1 MSIPQDLYPADEDL
15 IFEEE
20 ILRNPFTLK
29 LWWRYLAARRDAPF
43 KKRKILYERAVKA
56 LPGSYKLWH
65 AYLRER
71 METVRDLPIHHD
83 QYEVLNNTFERALV
97 TMHKMP
103 RIWTMYLQI
112 LTDQKLITRTRRT
125 FDRAMRSLPVTQHD
139 RLWEPY
145 LKFVSQVGIPI
156 ETSLRVYRRYLKF
169 DPTHIEEFIEF
180 LLSSERWQEGAE
192 RLAEVLNDEGF
203 QSIKGKTR
211 HQLWLE
217 LCNLLTK
224 HANEVSGLKVD
235 AIIRGGIRKFTDEVG
250 RLWTS
255 LADYYIRRGLFEKAR
270 DIYEE
275 GMTTVITV
283 RDFSMIFDAYSQFEE
298 SMLLAKMESRDAE
311 TDEGEVTEI
320 DSKEENGGSNAK
332 REMEER
338 RGVGSLADIDLRE
351 LPRFWLNDTNDINLR
366 LARLEY
372 LMERRPELVSS
383 VLLRQN
389 PHNVQEWHR
398 RAKLFADNPARQIL
412 TYTEAVRTVDA
423 FKAVGKPHTLWIAF
437 AHLYERHKDLVNAR
451 VVFEK
456 AVQVNYKA
464 VDDLASVWCE
474 WAETELR
481 HKNFKGARALLQ
493 RATTEPSLAVKR
505 RVQAEGDGPVQ
516 MKLYRCLKV
525 WSFYV
530 DLEESLGTLETTRA
544 VYDRI
549 IELKIA
555 TPQMIINYALLL
567 EDHRYFEDAFKV
579 YEKGVQVFKYPHVR
593 DIWTTYLS
601 KFVNRYGN
609 KKLERARDLFE
620 QAVEK
625 APSED
630 VKPLFLQYAKLEE
643 AHGLTSRAMA
653 VYDRAS
659 KAVPDNEKMAVY
671 EIYIARAAQIYGI
684 PRTRSIY
691 EQAIES
697 GLPDKDVKAMCMKY
711 AELER
716 NLGEIDRARSVYIHA
731 SQMADPRSDTEFW
744 EKWNEFE
751 VQHGNEDTFRE
762 MLRIRRSVSA
772 SYSQMHFIL
781 PEYLMQK
788 DQGKMS
794 LEETVDTLK
803 RAGVPEDEM
812 AALERQLAPSGAPA
826 RTLKDGLKSVS
837 FVSGGIEGATKPQ
850 ADLKNPDEIDI
861 GEEAED
867 GSDAEDEAEQFT
879 EKQVPDAVFGKLA
892 DQKQLLQ
899 QQEEDGSG
907 KREERESDE
916 QPLGALERFKRQR
929 RQ

>member
-1 MSIPQDLYPADEDL
+1 MSIPQDLYPSDDDL

-43 KKRKILYERAVKA
+43 RKRKILYERAVKA

-103 RIWTMYLQI
+103 RIWTMYLQV
-112 LTDQKLITRTRRT
+112 LTDQKLITQTRRT

-145 LKFVSQVGIPI
+145 LKFVSQAGIPI

-217 LCNLLTK
+217 LCDLLTK

-255 LADYYIRRGLFEKAR
+255 LADYFIRRGLFEKAR

-298 SMLLAKMESRDAE
+298 SMLLAKMESRDAA
-311 TDEGEVTEI
+311 TDDEGEVTEI
-320 DSKEENGGSNAK
+320 DSKDENGELDVK
-332 REMEER
+332 RGEDER
-338 RGVGSLADIDLRE
+338 KKGDADFLADIDLRE

-366 LARLEY
+366 LARLEN

-412 TYTEAVRTVDA
+412 TYTEAVRTVDP

-437 AHLYERHKDLVNAR
+437 AHLYERHNDLVNAR
-451 VVFEK
+451 VIFEK

-481 HKNFKGARALLQ
+481 HKNFKGARSLLQ

-505 RVQAEGDGPVQ
+505 RVHAEGDEPVQ

-544 VYDRI
+544 VYERI
-549 IELKIA
+549 VELKIA
-555 TPQMIINYALLL
+555 TPQMIINYALFL
-567 EDHRYFEDAFKV
+567 EDHKYFEDAFKV
-579 YEKGVQVFKYPHVR
+579 YEKGVQFFKYPHVR
-593 DIWTTYLS
+593 DIWTTYLA
-601 KFVNRYGN
+601 KFVERYGG

-625 APSED
+625 APAED

-643 AHGLTSRAMA
+643 AHGLAGRALA
-653 VYDRAS
+653 VYGRAA
-659 KAVPDNEKMAVY
+659 KAVPDNEKMAIY
-671 EIYIARAAQIYGI
+671 EIYIARAAQIHGI
-684 PRTRSIY
+684 PKTRSIY

-716 NLGEIDRARSVYIHA
+716 NLGEIDRARAIYIHA

-826 RTLKDGLKSVS
+826 KAIKEGVKAVS
-837 FVSGGIEGATKPQ
+837 FVSGGIEGTTKPQ
-850 ADLKNPDEIDI
+850 ADIKNPDEIDI
-861 GEEAED
+861 GEEE
-867 GSDAEDEAEQFT
+867 GSDAENEAEQFT
-879 EKQVPDAVFGKLA
+879 ERQVPDAVFGKLA
-892 DQKQLLQ
+892 DKKQLLQ
-899 QQEEDGSG
+899 QQEDGSG
-907 KREERESDE
+907 KGEERESDE

>member
-1 MSIPQDLYPADEDL
+1 MSILQAQDLYPSEDDL

-43 KKRKILYERAVKA
+43 RKRRILYERAVKA
-56 LPGSYKLWH
+56 LPGSYKLWY

-71 METVRDLPIHHD
+71 IETVRDLPIHHD
-83 QYEVLNNTFERALV
+83 QYEDLNNTFERALV

-103 RIWTMYLQI
+103 RIWIMYLQV
-112 LTDQKLITRTRRT
+112 LTDQKLIVRTRRT

-145 LKFVSQVGIPI
+145 LKFVSQPGIPI

-203 QSIKGKTR
+203 QSIKGKTK

-217 LCNLLTK
+217 LCDLLTK

-270 DIYEE
+270 DVYEE
-275 GMTTVITV
+275 GMTTVLTV
-283 RDFSMIFDAYSQFEE
+283 RDFSMIFDAYSRFEE
-298 SMLLAKMESRDAE
+298 STLLAKMEARDAE
-311 TDEGEVTEI
+311 ADEGEVTEVESK
-320 DSKEENGGSNAK
+320 DSQRDTHEKEEMESQRSGGIK
-332 REMEER
+332 F
-338 RGVGSLADIDLRE
+338 LADIDLQD

-366 LARLEY
+366 LARLEL

-398 RAKLFADNPARQIL
+398 RVKLFADNPARQIL
-412 TYTEAVRTVDA
+412 TYTEAVRTVDP

-437 AHLYERHKDLVNAR
+437 AHLYEKHNDLANAR
-451 VVFEK
+451 VIFEK
-456 AVQVNYKA
+456 AVQVNYKT

-481 HKNFKGARALLQ
+481 HKNFKGARMLLQ

-505 RVQAEGDGPVQ
+505 RVHAEGDEPVQ

-567 EDHRYFEDAFKV
+567 EDHKYFEDAFKV

-601 KFVNRYGN
+601 KFVKRYGI

-625 APSED
+625 APAED

-643 AHGLTSRAMA
+643 EFGLAARAMA
-653 VYDRAS
+653 VYDRAA
-659 KAVPDNEKMAVY
+659 KAVPDNEKMAIY
-671 EIYIARAAQIYGI
+671 EIYIARAAAFFGI
-684 PRTRSIY
+684 PKTRSIY

-697 GLPDKDVKAMCMKY
+697 GLPDKDVKTMCMKY

-716 NLGEIDRARSVYIHA
+716 NLGEIDRARAVYVHA

-788 DQGKMS
+788 DQSKMS

-812 AALERQLAPSGAPA
+812 AALERQLVPSGSPA
-826 RTLKDGLKSVS
+826 RTLKGAAKSVS
-837 FVSGGIEGATKPQ
+837 FVSGGIEGATGHIQ
-850 ADLKNPDEIDI
+850 ADIRNPDEIDI
-861 GEEAED
+861 GEEDEM
-867 GSDAEDEAEQFT
+867 SDAENESENFT
-879 EKQVPDAVFGKLA
+879 EKQVPDAVFGNLA
-892 DQKQLLQ
+892 EKKQLLQ
-899 QQEEDGSG
+899 QENGSEKGEE
-907 KREERESDE
+907 E
-916 QPLGALERFKRQR
+916 PLGALERFKRQR